1 MEDGI
6 GWCMQHV
13 WKEEKCILSFG
24 WGNLEEQERPLG
36 RPRFRWQD
44 IIKMFFGELARD
56 CVDQFHMT
64 EDQFR
69 RKAVLN
75 TETSGCVCSRVCIVS

>member
-6 GWCMQHV
+6 GWGMQHA

-24 WGNLEEQERPLG
+24 WGNLEEQERPFG

-44 IIKMFFGELARD
+44 ITKCLLE
-56 CVDQFHMT
+56 
-64 EDQFR
+64 
-69 RKAVLN
+69 N
-75 TETSGCVCSRVCIVS
+75 